1 MEFDMK
7 RIRTIGCRAAG
18 MGMLLAALA
27 GAAGCTGTTQGTA
40 GSAPAETSITVLDP
54 GKWDSDT
61 YTEVMELIEAN
72 AFTEDA
78 YAVFDWDNTCI
89 FQDTTDNLM
98 NYQIWN
104 LAFKM
109 TPEEFEYAVT
119 HGNNAPIPTDDLVDP
134 YRDVDGNPVNIEA
147 LAADLVSDYTYFWD
161 HYQGLNPDAD
171 GALAD
176 IEAVRA
182 TDQFKDFQAKCWFTY
197 IGLVDTFGE
206 NVAYTWQANFLTGNT
221 ADELSELVHDGVEWA
236 LAEKIED
243 VYYESPATL
252 PGEAG
257 QVSNAQ
263 IDNNFRKGLRIVPE
277 MASLMNTL
285 RENGIDVY
293 VSTAAVE
300 YVVEAFA
307 GNPDYG
313 YNVPEDNVIGI
324 RMQFDDEG
332 RIKSEIVDPS
342 EHAINVK
349 QGKVDNI
356 VRYLVPEYDRN
367 PILIGGDSSGDYE
380 MMTQFSGLNDTEM
393 VNDKEPLQLVLISNC
408 VKTGNIGE
416 LSALAASQMVEDDP
430 QLVLQGRNENT
441 GLWIPDEQTLRL
453 GETERTLV
461 HE

>member
-1 MEFDMK
+1 
-7 RIRTIGCRAAG
+7 
-18 MGMLLAALA
+18 
-27 GAAGCTGTTQGTA
+27 
-40 GSAPAETSITVLDP
+40 
-54 GKWDSDT
+54 
-61 YTEVMELIEAN
+61 
-72 AFTEDA
+72 
-78 YAVFDWDNTCI
+78 
-89 FQDTTDNLM
+89 
-98 NYQIWN
+98 
-104 LAFKM
+104 
-109 TPEEFEYAVT
+109 
-119 HGNNAPIPTDDLVDP
+119 
-134 YRDVDGNPVNIEA
+134 
-147 LAADLVSDYTYFWD
+147 
-161 HYQGLNPDAD
+161 
-171 GALAD
+171 
-176 IEAVRA
+176 
-182 TDQFKDFQAKCWFTY
+182 
-197 IGLVDTFGE
+197 
-206 NVAYTWQANFLTGNT
+206 
-221 ADELSELVHDGVEWA
+221 
-236 LAEKIED
+236 
-243 VYYESPATL
+243 
-252 PGEAG
+252 
-257 QVSNAQ
+257 
-263 IDNNFRKGLRIVPE
+263 
-277 MASLMNTL
+277 MNTL

-393 VNDKEPLQLVLISNC
+393 VNDREPLQLVLISNC

-416 LSALAASQMVEDDP
+416 LSALAASQMGEDDP